1 MEEEGDER
9 QAIPRTT
16 AVVITV
22 VVVII
27 FGGRRLRTLFLVR
40 CVCWVM
46 GVLLSAVIMGLLRI
60 NAIFRLAAIPQLLL
74 AVVGVLLNPTTLKI
88 S

>member
-9 QAIPRTT
+9 QAITT

-27 FGGRRLRTLFLVR
+27 FWGRLRTLLLCRR

-74 AVVGVLLNPTTLKI
+74 AVVGVLLNPTLLP